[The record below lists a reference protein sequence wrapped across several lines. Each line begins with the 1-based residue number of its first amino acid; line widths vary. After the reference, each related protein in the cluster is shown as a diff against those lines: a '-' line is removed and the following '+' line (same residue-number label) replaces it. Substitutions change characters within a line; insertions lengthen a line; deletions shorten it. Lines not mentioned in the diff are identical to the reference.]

1 MKQNPPGFL
10 SGYSR
15 GEDVRDLFEL
25 TTSNMRL
32 SEMWANQMMF
42 YPAWRFA
49 DCFFVRRR
57 KKGKSWRN
65 TENLETA
72 RLAPTSLP
80 TLTLLRSCA
89 KEAKG
94 FWGKRLTVLK
104 SKYHQFQKL
113 MEKNH

>member
-42 YPAWRFA
+42 YPAWPHGDLRI
-49 DCFFVRRR
+49 V
-57 KKGKSWRN
+57 
-65 TENLETA
+65 
-72 RLAPTSLP
+72 SLF
-80 TLTLLRSCA
+80 
-89 KEAKG
+89 G
-94 FWGKRLTVLK
+94 GGKRESLGGTRKILRQPDLLPLAFP
-104 SKYHQFQKL
+104 H
-113 MEKNH
+113 